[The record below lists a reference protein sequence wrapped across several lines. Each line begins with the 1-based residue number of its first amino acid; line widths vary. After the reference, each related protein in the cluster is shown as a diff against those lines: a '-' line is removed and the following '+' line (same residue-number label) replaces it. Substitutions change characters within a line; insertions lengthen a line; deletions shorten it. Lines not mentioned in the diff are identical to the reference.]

1 MRRYSAILLA
11 CLAASG
17 LAASRLA
24 PAAESAAGGPAPAA
38 KPAAPGTAVGQGEA
52 EALVAAGAKAMQE
65 ASSDSS
71 RSVTAAISFSQALRY
86 YQAAGDIDRVCDLEA
101 NIFWCKKRM
110 SADDLAH
117 FATKN
122 QGDQEV
128 TKAIATIDAVATK
141 AVPKTEAKAYLD
153 RADRFAK
160 EHPQD
165 FAQQS
170 VRYYEVAERFVG
182 TDISLQ
188 AQKLSLE
195 AQQREMQ
202 QIKQDHDAE
211 RSTLFTRSQQAADS
225 AAHAAVPAA
234 DALRAAITTVR
245 QLYKDGYAKTKPKD
259 KRELAG
265 RLLEQVPLSK
275 DDPATQYA
283 LLSEAIDLS
292 LASSNWYGV
301 FTACDLMA
309 QCFSGIDA
317 KAKKKEAYARART
330 TAVVQ
335 AILKLLDNPQDA
347 DANAVAGRYF
357 CFETDCWDIGLPLL
371 AHGGDHDCAAV
382 ASMELLKPAVAPQQA
397 ELADRWYEMSAK
409 AFGPA
414 KEAMLERSLLWYEA
428 AAPALTGITKARVD
442 KRLDDLIP
450 LVASAQGIPPGL
462 IPRTTYDAAWAE
474 YHTTFVVKSATG
486 AHGIMLLTTTW
497 GKSSVNYEAPVA
509 CDADGT
515 LHIDG
520 KDAIVNGPGKGGYT
534 PDSFTLLPKGALE
547 QFDTSGHHTKGTFT
561 LARKCTGRG
570 GPVALRGSRRRGGG
584 GYFGASAFQIMMSS
598 KYPSFPAQPNS
609 IFDLVG
615 WAIPDDLR

>member
-1 MRRYSAILLA
+1 MRRHHYALILA
-11 CLAASG
+11 CIGALG
-17 LAASRLA
+17 LA
-24 PAAESAAGGPAPAA
+24 PAGEPAAGGPAPAA
-38 KPAAPGTAVGQGEA
+38 NPAAPGTTVGQGEA
-52 EALVAAGAKAMQE
+52 EALVVAGSKAMKE
-65 ASSDSS
+65 ANSDTS
-71 RSVTAAISFSQALRY
+71 RSVAAAVSFSKALKY
-86 YQAAGDIDRVCDLEA
+86 YETAGDLDKVCDLEA

-110 SADDLAH
+110 SADDLSH
-117 FATKN
+117 FAAQN

-128 TKAIATIDAVATK
+128 TKLIATIAAVATK
-141 AVPKTEAKAYLD
+141 EVPKEEAKAYLE

-195 AQQREMQ
+195 AQQREMA

-211 RSTLFTRSQQAADS
+211 RSTLFTRSAVAADS

-234 DALRAAITTVR
+234 DALRTATATVR
-245 QLYKDGYAKTKPKD
+245 QLYKDGYARTKPKD

-265 RLLEQVPLSK
+265 KLLEQVPLSK

-283 LLSEAIDLS
+283 LLNEAIDLS

-309 QCFSGIDA
+309 QCFTGIDA
-317 KAKKKEAYARART
+317 KAKKKEAYGRART

-357 CFETDCWDIGLPLL
+357 CFETDSWDIGLPLL

-382 ASMELLKPAVAPQQA
+382 ASMELLKPTAAPQQA

-414 KEAMLERSLLWYEA
+414 KEAMLERALRWYDM
-428 AAPALTGITKARVD
+428 AAPALTGITKARID
-442 KRLDDLIP
+442 KRLEDLIP
-450 LVASAQGIPPGL
+450 LVASAQGVPPALTPG
-462 IPRTTYDAAWAE
+462 RTYAAVWDQ
-474 YHTTFVVKSATG
+474 YKTTFVVKSATG
-486 AHGIMLLTTTW
+486 AHGIMLLTTSW
-497 GKSSVNYEAPVA
+497 DRLSVSYEAPVA

-515 LHIDG
+515 LHIDA
-520 KDAIVNGPGKGGYT
+520 KDAIVAGSGKGGYT

-547 QFDTSGHHTKGTFT
+547 QFDTSGHHTKGTYT
-561 LARKCTGRG
+561 
-570 GPVALRGSRRRGGG
+570 V
-584 GYFGASAFQIMMSS
+584 GA
-598 KYPSFPAQPNS
+598 K
-609 IFDLVG
+609 
-615 WAIPDDLR
+615 

>member
-1 MRRYSAILLA
+1 MRRLSYAFILAGIGAFGLA
-11 CLAASG
+11 CAAEPPAG
-17 LAASRLA
+17 GAA
-24 PAAESAAGGPAPAA
+24 PAAI
-38 KPAAPGTAVGQGEA
+38 PAAPGATVSQGDA
-52 EALVAAGAKAMQE
+52 EALVAVGAKAMQE
-65 ASSDSS
+65 AGTDAGK
-71 RSVTAAISFSQALRY
+71 SVTAAISFSQALRY

-117 FATKN
+117 FASKN

-128 TKAIATIDAVATK
+128 TKAIATIDAVATRE
-141 AVPKTEAKAYLD
+141 VPKTEAKAYLE

-211 RSTLFTRSQQAADS
+211 RNTLFTRSQQAAEN
-225 AAHAAVPAA
+225 AAHATVPAA
-234 DALRAAITTVR
+234 DALRTAIATVR
-245 QLYKDGYAKTKPKD
+245 QIYKDGYARTKPKD

-265 RLLEQVPLSK
+265 KLLEQVPLSK

-347 DANAVAGRYF
+347 DANSVAGRYF
-357 CFETDCWDIGLPLL
+357 CFETDSWDIGLPLL
-371 AHGGDHDCAAV
+371 AHGSERDCAAV
-382 ASMELLKPAVAPQQA
+382 AAMELLKPAGAPQQV
-397 ELADRWYEMSAK
+397 ELADHWYEMSAK

-414 KEAMLERSLLWYEA
+414 KEAMLERSLRWYEQA
-428 AAPALTGITKARVD
+428 DGALTGITKARID

-462 IPRTTYDAAWAE
+462 IPRTTYEAVWAE
-474 YHTTFVVKSATG
+474 YKTTLVVKSATG
-486 AHGIMLLTTTW
+486 SHGIMLLTTVW
-497 GKSSVNYEAPVA
+497 GKSSVNYEAPVT

-515 LHIDG
+515 LHIDA

-534 PDSFTLLPKGALE
+534 ADSFTLLPKGALE

-561 LARKCTGRG
+561 LGK
-570 GPVALRGSRRRGGG
+570 
-584 GYFGASAFQIMMSS
+584 
-598 KYPSFPAQPNS
+598 K
-609 IFDLVG
+609 
-615 WAIPDDLR
+615 

>member
-1 MRRYSAILLA
+1 MRHHRSALILA
-11 CLAASG
+11 CTGALAIALAAE
-17 LAASRLA
+17 
-24 PAAESAAGGPAPAA
+24 PADSGPAPAA
-38 KPAAPGTAVGQGEA
+38 KPAAAGTSVSQGEA
-52 EALVAAGAKAMQE
+52 EALVVVGAKAMQE
-65 ASSDSS
+65 AGTDSS

-110 SADDLAH
+110 SADDLSH
-117 FATKN
+117 FAAQN

-128 TKAIATIDAVATK
+128 TKAIATIDAVATRE
-141 AVPKTEAKAYLD
+141 VPKTEAKAYLE

-160 EHPQD
+160 EHPQE

-211 RSTLFTRSQQAADS
+211 RSTLFTRSQVAANS
-225 AAHAAVPAA
+225 AAHATVPAG
-234 DALRAAITTVR
+234 DALRTAIATVR
-245 QLYKDGYAKTKPKD
+245 QLYKDGYARTKPRD

-265 RLLEQVPLSK
+265 KLLEQVPLTK

-292 LASSNWYGV
+292 LSSSNWYGV

-309 QCFSGIDA
+309 QSFSGIDA
-317 KAKKKEAYARART
+317 KAKKKESYARART

-357 CFETDCWDIGLPLL
+357 CFETDSWDIGLPLL
-371 AHGGDHDCAAV
+371 AHGSDHDCAAV
-382 ASMELLKPAVAPQQA
+382 ASMELLKPTVAAQQV

-414 KEAMLERSLLWYEA
+414 KEAMLERSLRWYDV

-462 IPRTTYDAAWAE
+462 VPRTTYEAVWAE
-474 YHTTFVVKSATG
+474 YRTTFVVKSATG
-486 AHGIMLLTTTW
+486 THGIMLLTTSW
-497 GKSSVNYEAPVA
+497 GRTSVNYEAPVV
-509 CDADGT
+509 CDADGM

-520 KDAIVNGPGKGGYT
+520 KDAIVAGPGKGGYT
-534 PDSFTLLPKGALE
+534 PDSFTLLPKGGVLE

-561 LARKCTGRG
+561 LGK
-570 GPVALRGSRRRGGG
+570 
-584 GYFGASAFQIMMSS
+584 
-598 KYPSFPAQPNS
+598 K
-609 IFDLVG
+609 
-615 WAIPDDLR
+615 

>member
-1 MRRYSAILLA
+1 MRRNNSAIILA
-11 CLAASG
+11 CLGACG
-17 LAASRLA
+17 LAL
-24 PAAESAAGGPAPAA
+24 AAEPAAGGPAPAA
-38 KPAAPGTAVGQGEA
+38 NPAAAGSAPSQGEA
-52 EALVAAGAKAMQE
+52 ESRIYAGAKAMQE
-65 ASSDSS
+65 ASSDAS

-110 SADDLAH
+110 SADDLAR
-117 FATKN
+117 FAAKN

-128 TKAIATIDAVATK
+128 TKLIATIDAVATK
-141 AVPKTEAKAYLD
+141 EVPKAEAKAYLE

-225 AAHAAVPAA
+225 AAHAAIPAA
-234 DALRAAITTVR
+234 DALRAAIATVH
-245 QLYKDGYAKTKPKD
+245 QLYKDGYAKNRPKD

-265 RLLEQVPLSK
+265 KLLEQVPLSK

-283 LLSEAIDLS
+283 LLCEAIDLS

-317 KAKKKEAYARART
+317 KARKKEAYGRART

-357 CFETDCWDIGLPLL
+357 CFETDTWDIGLPLL
-371 AHGGDHDCAAV
+371 SHGSDRECAAV
-382 ASMELLKPAVAPQQA
+382 AAMELLKPAAAPQQA

-414 KEAMLERSLLWYEA
+414 KEAMLERALRWYDQ
-428 AAPALTGITKARVD
+428 AAPALTGITKARID

-462 IPRTTYDAAWAE
+462 VPRTTYEAAWAQ
-474 YHTTFVVKSATG
+474 YKTTFVVKSATG
-486 AHGIMLLTTTW
+486 THGIMLLTTSW
-497 GKSSVNYEAPVA
+497 GRTSITYDAPVS

-520 KDAIVNGPGKGGYT
+520 KDAIVAGPGKGGYT
-534 PDSFTLLPKGALE
+534 PDSFTLLPKGAVLE
-547 QFDTSGHHTKGTFT
+547 QFDTSGHHTKGTF
-561 LARKCTGRG
+561 
-570 GPVALRGSRRRGGG
+570 
-584 GYFGASAFQIMMSS
+584 
-598 KYPSFPAQPNS
+598 
-609 IFDLVG
+609 
-615 WAIPDDLR
+615 AIGKK